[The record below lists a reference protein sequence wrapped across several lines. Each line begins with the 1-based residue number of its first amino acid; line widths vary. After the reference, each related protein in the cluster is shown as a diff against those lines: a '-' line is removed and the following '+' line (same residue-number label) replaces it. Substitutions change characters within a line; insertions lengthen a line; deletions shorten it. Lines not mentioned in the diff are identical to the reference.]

1 MKPPSNRMLAGLALA
16 VAAGASAGASAQAAY
31 PVKPIRLIVPSAP
44 GGSVDKLSRAI
55 GKRLQEKL
63 GQPVVIDNRAGAG
76 GTIAADAAAT
86 AAPDGYTLMMGT
98 VSNLATNVSLEKLRY
113 DPMRDLAPV
122 ILVAQQDLVLMIAS
136 GLPAGTV
143 KDVVQMARREPDRFS
158 YSSAGRGTGGH
169 LSGELFSQLSGVRML
184 HVPYKGVA
192 QAATDVIGGQVT
204 LTFASLASAH
214 TLANSKK
221 VKLLAVTGAKRAASF
236 PEVPTMEESGI
247 TGYESSTWYALVAPA
262 KTPPAIVQRINAEVS
277 AMLAEK
283 ETKDQFAGEG
293 IVLVGGTTQQLSKHM
308 KLEIDKWGKVI
319 RAAGLDKQ

>member
-1 MKPPSNRMLAGLALA
+1 M
-16 VAAGASAGASAQAAY
+16 
-31 PVKPIRLIVPSAP
+31 
-44 GGSVDKLSRAI
+44 DKLSRAI

-76 GTIAADAAAT
+76 GTIAAEAAAT

-98 VSNLATNVSLEKLRY
+98 VSSLATNVALEKLRY
-113 DPMRDLAPV
+113 DPMRDFAPV
-122 ILVAQQDLVLMIAS
+122 ILVAQQDLALIVAS

-143 KDVVQMARREPDRFS
+143 KDLVQTARREPDRFS

-184 HVPYKGVA
+184 HVPYKGVS

-221 VKLLAVTGAKRAASF
+221 VKLIAVTGDQRAASY
-236 PEVPTMEESGI
+236 PDVPTMEESGI
-247 TGYESSTWYALVAPA
+247 TGYKSSTWYALVAPA
-262 KTPPAIVQRINAEVS
+262 KTPPAIVQRINVEVS
-277 AMLAEK
+277 AMLAER

-293 IVLVGGTTQQLSKHM
+293 IELVGGTPQQLSKHM